1 MGYRKDKLDFK
12 YRDSDVNVTD
22 RQDKY
27 AYMFDSISDVEKFSN
42 DVFQSVPNNSRAY
55 RIMSAYAT
63 EEKRLETFDI
73 LRRSLITKK
82 KLIDKFGTD
91 DPSFIREKL
100 NRFIF
105 ADRVEVEVSK
115 LVERINKQKFVDID
129 QVKRIE
135 FTEKEAGIFSFDLAS
150 LGLIRVYE
158 YYSPVLKSNVSP
170 NMVVSEK
177 TSSGELL
184 FYYVGNPF
192 VEKHYIEYDTKR
204 GGYYSPIL
212 GRMVNKNEL
221 IEEEGQNKVVTLYYE
236 ERQAIPRHEVE
247 RVQAVDKDGKKKF
260 ATTFKKCFI
269 EIKRVQNRLPRVDII
284 VPMSYASAVTA
295 EQAFWNCIQILA
307 ICEKLSKSNVIY
319 RVIAGISDFLT
330 ISGDKRVYKFVK
342 LKDENQPL
350 DANSLAIL
358 VSDMRYYRMSNFFFK
373 QAAQY
378 DSGFGDSLIPE
389 IAYPITNS
397 EETKAAYIN
406 FLSKQTS
413 ESDKEAA
420 KLPDS
425 KIVLNYALSE
435 AEALQGYNNTITQ
448 IANL

>member
-1 MGYRKDKLDFK
+1 
-12 YRDSDVNVTD
+12 
-22 RQDKY
+22 
-27 AYMFDSISDVEKFSN
+27 
-42 DVFQSVPNNSRAY
+42 
-55 RIMSAYAT
+55 
-63 EEKRLETFDI
+63 
-73 LRRSLITKK
+73 
-82 KLIDKFGTD
+82 
-91 DPSFIREKL
+91 
-100 NRFIF
+100 
-105 ADRVEVEVSK
+105 
-115 LVERINKQKFVDID
+115 
-129 QVKRIE
+129 
-135 FTEKEAGIFSFDLAS
+135 
-150 LGLIRVYE
+150 
-158 YYSPVLKSNVSP
+158 
-170 NMVVSEK
+170 MVVSEK

-184 FYYVGNPF
+184 FYYVGNPY

-212 GRMVNKNEL
+212 GRMVDKNEL
-221 IEEEGQNKVVTLYYE
+221 IEEEGQNKVVMLYYA

-284 VPMSYASAVTA
+284 VPIGYRSNVKAKD
-295 EQAFWNCIQILA
+295 AFWNTIQVLS
-307 ICEKLSKSNVIY
+307 ICEKLSKSNVTY
-319 RVIAGISDFLT
+319 RVIGAISDCLFRDGNAR
-330 ISGDKRVYKFVK
+330 IYKFVK
-342 LKDENQPL
+342 LKDETQPL
-350 DANSLAIL
+350 DANGLAIL
-358 VSDMRYYRMSNFFFK
+358 VGDMRYYRMSNFLFK

-378 DSGFGDSLIPE
+378 DSGYVNDLIRD
-389 IAYPITNS
+389 ISYPITNRD
-397 EETKAAYIN
+397 EIKAAYIN